1 MGRTMVTC
9 SLVSDNDIHK
19 DLWTPTAIAK
29 VNEEKSKNVETLIQK
44 FQHTGSNEESL
55 NSEEKS
61 SEPSLPPKYSKW
73 PDQKATLPFDDS
85 DWPLAIDCTRC
96 LINYCYFLINYI
108 FNDFIRKIRQ

>member
-19 DLWTPTAIAK
+19 DLWTPTK

-55 NSEEKS
+55 NFEEKS

-73 PDQKATLPFDDS
+73 PDQILIFWPFYKIFQRFLNLPD
-85 DWPLAIDCTRC
+85 LE
-96 LINYCYFLINYI
+96 
-108 FNDFIRKIRQ
+108 